1 MGFRLRK
8 SINLGG
14 GFRINISKSGVGYSW
29 GVPGYRITKTAKGQ
43 TRTTYSIPGTGIGY
57 IKENKKTKS
66 RKPAKVSKPQVQ
78 MYEAYEDAKTLDSG
92 QISEYQSAE
101 YQELLDGIKNFRK
114 WNALSTVLI
123 LTFLLSALP
132 IFFLSGIAGIILKIY
147 VRKNLSIPMN
157 YTFDEESKENFEQ
170 MNKRWKSLNNSK
182 QLWQLTTTA
191 ATKDRKHNA
200 GATNLVIRK
209 KIKVSE
215 NCPIFFKTDLQ
226 FITLSL
232 QNETLIFMPDK
243 ILILKGK
250 DVGAISYDNL
260 YISGKE
266 YRFVEEE
273 KVPSDASIV
282 DHTWAKVNKDGSPDK
297 RFKGNRQLP
306 ICRYGL
312 IQISTD
318 SGMDIRLCCSNYD
331 LIKSF

>member
-14 GFRINISKSGVGYSW
+14 GFRVNISKSGVGYSW
-29 GVPGYRITKTAKGQ
+29 GVPGYRITKTAKGR

-57 IKENKKTKS
+57 VKESRNPKS
-66 RKPAKVSKPQVQ
+66 GNPATGSKPQAS
-78 MYEAYEDAKTLDSG
+78 ETYEDAKTLDSG
-92 QISEYQSAE
+92 NISEYQSAE

-114 WNALSTVLI
+114 WNTLSTILI
-123 LTFLLSALP
+123 LTFLVSAFP
-132 IFFLSGIAGIILKIY
+132 IFFLSGIVGIILKIY
-147 VRKNLSIPMN
+147 VRKNLAIPMN
-157 YTFDEESKENFEQ
+157 YIFDEESKKSFEH
-170 MNKRWKSLNNSK
+170 MNKRWESLNDSK

-191 ATKDRKHNA
+191 ATKDRKHHA

-209 KIKVSE
+209 KLKVSE
-215 NCPIFFKTDLQ
+215 KCPIFFKTDLQ

-243 ILILKGK
+243 VLILKGK
-250 DVGAISYDNL
+250 EVGAISYDNL
-260 YISGKE
+260 SIVGKE

-273 KVPSDASIV
+273 KVPSDANVV

-331 LIKSF
+331 LIKTF